1 MSWQMRHE
9 GSPHATS
16 GLSPN
21 QVLEGVKEGVWEVSD
36 EVRGP
41 TDAKWTP
48 LESHPYFEEAIAELD
63 NEPMQHHDVE
73 EHLDMNPLIDVA
85 LVLLIFFILT
95 TSYEALRRV
104 MDMPSVTQKK
114 DGAIKKLDAD
124 DVKAHFVVVKASMV
138 DGKPQFKVD
147 EQPVEEQFLQT
158 AIEVGVSQGRNQL
171 IIDVDNVTWDT
182 VVKIIDAGQGAKVAG
197 FKMRVK

>member
-21 QVLEGVKEGVWEVSD
+21 QVLEGVKEGVWGVSD

-41 TDAKWTP
+41 TDARWTP

-63 NEPMQHHDVE
+63 EPIQHHDVE

-104 MDMPSVTQKK
+104 MDMPNVSQKK
-114 DGAIKKLDAD
+114 DGAIKKVDAD
-124 DVKAHFVVVKASMV
+124 DVKAHFVVVKATMV
-138 DGKPQFKVD
+138 DGKPQFMVD
-147 EQPVEEQFLQT
+147 ERVVEEQFLQT

-171 IIDVDNVTWDT
+171 IIDVDSVTWDT

>member
-1 MSWQMRHE
+1 
-9 GSPHATS
+9 
-16 GLSPN
+16 
-21 QVLEGVKEGVWEVSD
+21 
-36 EVRGP
+36 
-41 TDAKWTP
+41 
-48 LESHPYFEEAIAELD
+48 
-63 NEPMQHHDVE
+63 
-73 EHLDMNPLIDVA
+73 MNPLIDVA

-147 EQPVEEQFLQT
+147 EQVVEEQFLQT

-182 VVKIIDAGQGAKVAG
+182 VVKIIDAGQGAKVSG

>member
-16 GLSPN
+16 GLNPN
-21 QVLEGVKEGVWEVSD
+21 QVLEGVKEGVWDVSD

-48 LESHPYFEEAIAELD
+48 LESHPYFAEALAEVD
-63 NEPMQHHDVE
+63 TEPARRHDVE

-104 MDMPSVTQKK
+104 MEMPNVSQKK
-114 DGAIKKLDAD
+114 DGAIKKIDAD
-124 DVKAHFVVVKASMV
+124 DAKAHFVIVKATMV

-147 EQPVEEQFLQT
+147 DRVVEEQFLQT
-158 AIEVGVSQGRNQL
+158 AIETGVSEGRNQL
-171 IIDVDNVTWDT
+171 IIDVENVTWDT
-182 VVKIIDAGQGAKVAG
+182 VVKIIDAGRGARVSG